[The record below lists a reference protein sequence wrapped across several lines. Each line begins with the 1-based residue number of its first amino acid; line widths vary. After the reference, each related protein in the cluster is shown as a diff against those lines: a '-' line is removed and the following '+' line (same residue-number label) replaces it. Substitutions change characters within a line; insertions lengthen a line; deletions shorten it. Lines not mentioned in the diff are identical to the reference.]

1 MRRHYNKRGRLL
13 WRARSDRGHS
23 LVALKGLCSS
33 GASRPA
39 LLKSRSAGDRMKV
52 HRRHVLA
59 GLAGAVAPGG
69 SVAQTASKVYRVG
82 LLTPA
87 AALTDTSPFGAPL
100 VRGLTHHGYRQNH
113 NLAFE
118 RRGAEGHMDRLPR
131 LVADLVASKVDVIV
145 AIGYPAALAVKQ
157 GTTMPA
163 VISGAGDPVGTG
175 LIDDLA
181 HPGGHLTGISDVSAE
196 LSPKRLDFLKEVAP
210 GLRRVA
216 VLWNA
221 ADLGMTLRYDATQAA
236 AQTLG
241 VEIQPLG
248 VREPDDFDEAFAA
261 MERERPDGIL
271 MVSDALTTLNRQRVY
286 DFAAEHHVPAIYEF
300 DFLVRDGGLMAYG
313 PDQDE
318 SFERVAALV
327 DRILKGAKP
336 ADLPFEQPTRFRL
349 TINLKTAKAL
359 GLTVPD
365 WLLGRADEVI
375 E

>member
-1 MRRHYNKRGRLL
+1 
-13 WRARSDRGHS
+13 
-23 LVALKGLCSS
+23 
-33 GASRPA
+33 
-39 LLKSRSAGDRMKV
+39 MKV

-59 GLAGAVAPGG
+59 GLAGAAAPGG
-69 SVAQTASKVYRVG
+69 TVAQTRSKVYRVG
-82 LLTPA
+82 LLTPTA
-87 AALTDTSPFGAPL
+87 PLADTSPFGAPL
-100 VRGLTHHGYRQNH
+100 IRGLAQHGYSQGR

-118 RRGAEGHMDRLPR
+118 RRGAEGHLDRLPH

-175 LIDDLA
+175 LIANLA
-181 HPGGHLTGISDVSAE
+181 HPGGHLTGISDASAE

-248 VREPDDFDEAFAA
+248 VREPDDFDEAFTA

-286 DFAAEHHVPAIYEF
+286 DFAAAHRLPAIYEF

-313 PDQDE
+313 PDMDE

-327 DRILKGAKP
+327 DRLLKGARP
-336 ADLPFEQPTRFRL
+336 AALPFEEPRRFRL
-349 TINLKTAKAL
+349 AINLKTAKAL
-359 GLTVPD
+359 GLAIPGS
-365 WLLGRADEVI
+365 LLALTDELI